1 MTSILPSR
9 RVALL
14 SWVILLAGCDGQGAA
29 ELAVAPLAS
38 PAVSAES
45 ADPALA
51 VDPSTGDL
59 LLSWVGGDSS
69 SWSLYFARSGD
80 QGTTWSAPALVAGG
94 GREVHPH
101 GESSPR
107 LVAGPNGLVALAW
120 VRSIEVPGRRWP
132 ATEMRAARSS
142 DGGASWSAPV
152 TLNDDT
158 AGSAAGHQFHGAAW
172 SGDSALVVSWLDE
185 RAGAALEIHHGG
197 HSPTAGDV
205 TDEPDAVIFTATSP
219 NFGRTWSH
227 SNALM
232 WGEVC
237 PCCRVTLAR
246 GPDGTVVSAW
256 RKHYPG
262 NIRDVVTAPV
272 GDGPPA
278 DPARVNQDNWVY
290 PGCPHTGP
298 GIAVD
303 AGGARHV
310 VWYVGKEG
318 SAGVYY
324 QRVSG
329 QAPGAGNPLPLIQ
342 AHTMPAA
349 HTTVAALSGGRAL
362 AAYDMTAAGDR
373 AVSVTLISA
382 DGTAVVSQPLPGS
395 EGGQYPQVV
404 ATGPGTAVVA
414 WIGKNGDRREIR
426 LAAIRFEPDSDEGR
440 VALRE

>member
-1 MTSILPSR
+1 
-9 RVALL
+9 
-14 SWVILLAGCDGQGAA
+14 
-29 ELAVAPLAS
+29 
-38 PAVSAES
+38 
-45 ADPALA
+45 
-51 VDPSTGDL
+51 
-59 LLSWVGGDSS
+59 
-69 SWSLYFARSGD
+69 
-80 QGTTWSAPALVAGG
+80 
-94 GREVHPH
+94 
-101 GESSPR
+101 
-107 LVAGPNGLVALAW
+107 
-120 VRSIEVPGRRWP
+120 
-132 ATEMRAARSS
+132 
-142 DGGASWSAPV
+142 
-152 TLNDDT
+152 
-158 AGSAAGHQFHGAAW
+158 
-172 SGDSALVVSWLDE
+172 
-185 RAGAALEIHHGG
+185 
-197 HSPTAGDV
+197 
-205 TDEPDAVIFTATSP
+205 
-219 NFGRTWSH
+219 
-227 SNALM
+227 
-232 WGEVC
+232 
-237 PCCRVTLAR
+237 
-246 GPDGTVVSAW
+246 
-256 RKHYPG
+256 
-262 NIRDVVTAPV
+262 
-272 GDGPPA
+272 
-278 DPARVNQDNWVY
+278 VNQDNWVY